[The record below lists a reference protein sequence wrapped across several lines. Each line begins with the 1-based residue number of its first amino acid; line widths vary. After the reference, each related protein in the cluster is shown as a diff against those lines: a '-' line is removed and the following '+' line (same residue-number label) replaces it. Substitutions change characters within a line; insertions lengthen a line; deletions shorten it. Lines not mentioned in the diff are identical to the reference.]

1 MSIDMENL
9 TNQSP
14 HDSVTADAPALP
26 FPSLSSRE
34 RQIATMLA
42 MGSTNREISDDLKI
56 SIKTVDTHRG
66 HILKKIGLRNNAEL
80 ARAAIRAGLTT
91 L

>member
-1 MSIDMENL
+1 MENL
-9 TNQSP
+9 TNE
-14 HDSVTADAPALP
+14 AAAPEGATLP

-42 MGSTNREISDDLKI
+42 MGATNREIADGLGI

-80 ARAAIRAGLTT
+80 ARAALRTGLTT